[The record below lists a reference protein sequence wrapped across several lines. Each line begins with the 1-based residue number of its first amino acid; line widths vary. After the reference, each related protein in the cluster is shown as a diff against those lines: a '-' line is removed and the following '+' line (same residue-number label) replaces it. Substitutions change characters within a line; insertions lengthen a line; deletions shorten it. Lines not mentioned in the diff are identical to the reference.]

1 MKSAIQ
7 EYPNKPLKDA
17 LLDKLKYDNND
28 KTFAVG
34 F

>member
-1 MKSAIQ
+1 MKIRKKVQ

-17 LLDKLKYDNND
+17 FMNKFYNKSE
-28 KTFAVG
+28 AIGG